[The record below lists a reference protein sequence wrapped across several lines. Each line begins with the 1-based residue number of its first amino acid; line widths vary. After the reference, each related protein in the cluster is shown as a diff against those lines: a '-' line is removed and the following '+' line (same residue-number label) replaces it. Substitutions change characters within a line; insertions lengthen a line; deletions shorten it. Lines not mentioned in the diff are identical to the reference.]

1 MSRSYRSRYNSPSV
15 SDRTMSPT
23 STTESSQPWWKSPI
37 FLGSIF
43 LGVSVV
49 GAILF
54 IEFTTQ
60 RVIHIRADDSSD
72 SAERY
77 GEQRQQHCQASIQHY
92 KPGDVAIT
100 IPFAD
105 RPVTTKNISIGNS
118 LSLVGQCK
126 DTQRPIN
133 TRQPGTSLVL
143 LLERIQGVV
152 QKQRSRHNLN
162 PIVVTITIQ
171 DAEPG
176 QNQPK
181 LDWNRVKELVHS
193 ITADKGAVAFMVQD
207 EELQNQLEKQLTSE
221 GDVQVCSFKN
231 VSDCVNWGFE
241 TGRNLA
247 NQRQVSK

>member
-1 MSRSYRSRYNSPSV
+1 MNRSYRSRYNSPSV
-15 SDRTMSPT
+15 SDRTISPGQAIET
-23 STTESSQPWWKSPI
+23 SQPWWKSPI
-37 FLGSIF
+37 IMGSLL

-49 GAILF
+49 GATLL

-72 SAERY
+72 SAQRY
-77 GEQRQQHCQASIQHY
+77 GEQRQEHCQASIQHY
-92 KPGDVAIT
+92 KPGDLAIT
-100 IPFAD
+100 IPFAE

-118 LSLVGQCK
+118 LSLVGQCQ
-126 DTQRPIN
+126 DTQRPIKSK
-133 TRQPGTSLVL
+133 QLGTSLVL

-152 QKQRSRHNLN
+152 QKQRGRHNLN
-162 PIVVTITIQ
+162 PLVVTITIQ

-176 QNQPK
+176 QNQQK

-193 ITADKGAVAFMVQD
+193 ITADKGVVAFMVED
-207 EELQNQLEKQLTSE
+207 EELQNQLENQLTSE

-241 TGRNLA
+241 TGRNLG
-247 NQRQVSK
+247 NQR